1 MDLLS
6 DSLISE
12 IRGGGNTI
20 LSISGTILWNVFHL
34 ALQKPERILKK
45 HVPGEHLNINQ
56 GFLC

>member
-12 IRGGGNTI
+12 IRGGDTI
-20 LSISGTILWNVFHL
+20 LSKSGTILWNVFHL
-34 ALQKPERILKK
+34 ALQKLERILKK
-45 HVPGEHLNINQ
+45 HVPGEHLKINQ